1 MSTEPVRRVFVQA
14 GAQDITAQ
22 PVLAEPAAIRISPT
36 VSPETVRVSKRVDP
50 DLIIERMREWEAETD
65 PDRQNEIQAELE
77 AMVSDANTADIVRAL
92 PPELLKTPFGLE
104 ELKRWVRLDPKAAL
118 AWAMNETDD
127 ALRRE
132 VLVEAS
138 FQMAQADPAQAVAL
152 AERFDLG
159 QGSGAVLE
167 NLAQQWADT
176 DLPAAYSWA
185 LGQPAG
191 EQRDELVGRVAFVW
205 SRSEPAEAAR
215 LVAEQI
221 PPGPV
226 QTEAAMS
233 VLHQWG
239 QLDFAAANVWAEQF
253 PENSIRE
260 RARNE
265 LAGIALYQSELNAVQ

>member
-1 MSTEPVRRVFVQA
+1 LVRSVFVQA
-14 GAQDITAQ
+14 GVPDENAQSVNEEPTAVRVSQ
-22 PVLAEPAAIRISPT
+22 T
-36 VSPETVRVSKRVDP
+36 VDPETVRVSKRVDI
-50 DLIIERMREWEAETD
+50 DLIIARMREREAEAD
-65 PDRQNEIQAELE
+65 PDRQNEIQSALE
-77 AMVSDANTADIVRAL
+77 AMVSDANAADIVRAL
-92 PPELLKTPFGLE
+92 PPELLETPFGLE
-104 ELKRWVRLDPKAAL
+104 VLKRWVGLDQKAAL
-118 AWAMNETDD
+118 HWATHETDD
-127 ALRRE
+127 AIRRE
-132 VLVEAS
+132 VLVEVS

-159 QGSGAVLE
+159 QGSGAVLQ
-167 NLAQQWADT
+167 NLAQQWAAA

-205 SRSEPAEAAR
+205 SHSEPAEAAR

-239 QLDFAAANVWAEQF
+239 QLDFEAANAWAEQF